1 MTDASR
7 GNLVPP
13 RTGKPAGGKSL
24 TSAQR
29 IEAATSR
36 STQVTITEMQAID
49 AEALFH
55 KFDTEGTE
63 LLSRGVLTEL
73 LRHVGL
79 EKALGDAFRPSA
91 QLAFDAHSADSHFLS
106 LPEFKQLYYR
116 ISSRHP
122 ELLPRQP
129 NLKITIMGARGLPPA
144 DTNGKSDPYCA
155 FQVQGKPR
163 SQGRTR
169 HVDKTL
175 DPWWG
180 EEFDDKYGYED
191 GDSLIFE
198 IFDYDKGSKGELLCR
213 GTLASKEFHRAGGF
227 DGKLMMQDCTGQK
240 GYAPSLKV
248 RVTVNGLPE
257 PPPALKIFII
267 GAKGLP
273 PADTNGKSDP
283 YCTCQLVGKQY
294 SKSQTKVKSRTLE
307 PRWEEEFNDK
317 HRYDEGDGLVFEV
330 FDYDKTGRHDLLGR
344 ATLENSLFHI
354 PGGFDGSLNLI
365 DVSLPG
371 YRPTLQVKVSV
382 NYLEEQER
390 EKEKEREKERA
401 DGEAMELPQKLPVT
415 KDAVSSP
422 LPGAEV
428 VDELAPPNAAGPAPA
443 EIPSP
448 AVPTEAM

>member
-7 GNLVPP
+7 GVLVAP
-13 RTGKPAGGKSL
+13 RAGKPTAGKTL

-29 IEAATSR
+29 IEAATAR
-36 STQVTITEMQAID
+36 STQVTITEMQMID

-73 LRHVGL
+73 LRHVGF
-79 EKALGDAFRPSA
+79 EKALGDSFRLSA
-91 QLAFDAHSADSHFLS
+91 RLAFDAHSADSHFLS

-116 ISSRHP
+116 MSSRHP
-122 ELLPRQP
+122 DLLPRQP
-129 NLKITIMGARGLPPA
+129 NLKISILGARGLPPA
-144 DTNGKSDPYCA
+144 DANGKSDPYCA
-155 FQVQGKPR
+155 FAVQGKPR

-180 EEFDDKYGYED
+180 EEFDDKYGYEE
-191 GDSLIFE
+191 GDNLVFE
-198 IFDYDKGSKGELLCR
+198 VFDYDRGPSKGELLCR

-227 DGKLMMQDCTGQK
+227 DGKLSMQDCTGQK
-240 GYAPSLKV
+240 GYLPQLKV

-267 GAKGLP
+267 GARGLP

-317 HRYDEGDGLVFEV
+317 HRYDEGDNLIFEV
-330 FDYDKTGRHDLLGR
+330 FDYEKSGKHDLLGR
-344 ATLENSLFHI
+344 ATLENALFHL
-354 PGGFDGSLNLI
+354 PGGFDGSLSLV
-365 DVSLPG
+365 DTPLPG
-371 YRPTLQVKVSV
+371 YRPTLQVKVLV
-382 NYLEEQER
+382 NHLEDEER
-390 EKEKEREKERA
+390 EKDIKESEKEKPLEKSA
-401 DGEAMELPQKLPVT
+401 A
-415 KDAVSSP
+415 A
-422 LPGAEV
+422 
-428 VDELAPPNAAGPAPA
+428 AAGETPPAAADTVTA
-443 EIPSP
+443 ELS
-448 AVPTEAM
+448 